1 MTATYNEQI
10 LLSVIVPV
18 YNAEEY
24 LSDCLASIR
33 KSNYQNIEVILVNDG
48 STDSSPSICNV
59 YSCKDPR
66 FKTVHIQN
74 GGVSDHAPPK
84 LILIGNFT
92 TTFSFILAFLY

>member
-59 YSCKDPR
+59 YSRKDPR
-66 FKTVHIQN
+66 FKTVHIER
-74 GGVSDHAPPK
+74 
-84 LILIGNFT
+84 
-92 TTFSFILAFLY
+92 